1 MKLILSLAFSGFL
14 LIFISGCY
22 PNVGK
27 IKKELVEAEKNNGE
41 KKVLD
46 KNEEELKRVKKLNQ
60 KKELKAD
67 SPKIT
72 IIYRTKS
79 SYTTV
84 TLDPY
89 EEGLSLDLSGSP
101 ETTGVSAFLSP
112 PPEVTINEEK
122 EMSENRDERGNRRN
136 EKEDKEP
143 QKSSRGEKENKS
155 EANYEEKKSESFGSA
170 EIVETTDKVLHTF
183 RKSQDFFYQKDY
195 DKALEMINKSINT
208 METAEAYALKGSIY
222 FMKGQNNIAKTNW
235 QKALG
240 INPDMPN
247 VSDMIKK
254 LNSVQ

>member
-1 MKLILSLAFSGFL
+1 MKLILSLAFSGIL

-22 PNVGK
+22 PNVGE
-27 IKKELVEAEKNNGE
+27 IKKELVEAEKINE
-41 KKVLD
+41 EEEVLD
-46 KNEEELKRVKKLNQ
+46 KNEEELKKIKKLNK
-60 KKELKAD
+60 KKEFKPD

-122 EMSENRDERGNRRN
+122 ERSENRDNRRS
-136 EKEDKEP
+136 EKEDNEP
-143 QKSSRGEKENKS
+143 RKSSRGEKESKN
-155 EANYEEKKSESFGSA
+155 EANFEEKKSESSGSA
-170 EIVETTDKVLHTF
+170 EIVATTDKVLHTF